1 MLFDLKGKR
10 RRVVQATYLTLAV
23 LMGGGLVFL
32 GIGSDTQ
39 GGLLDAF
46 TGGSDSDSSNN
57 PIVERRLES
66 AQERL
71 RANPNDQAALAE
83 LTRARF
89 QLAGD
94 DADPN
99 TGLYGP
105 KARPDLRAAA
115 ATWERYLGTDPQ
127 PPDPSLARVMLQV
140 YGEFGLNQ
148 PGKAAQAADIV
159 AQEDES
165 SSALL
170 TLARYASLAK
180 QERKAALAG
189 RRAIALASDSQRKVV
204 KQQVEAIKAQS
215 AAQAAGGGG
224 AGAAPG
230 AGGGAGGAGGALP
243 GAGGSPGGAGR

>member
-10 RRVVQATYLTLAV
+10 RRVVQATYLMLAV

-32 GIGSDTQ
+32 GIGSDTS

-46 TGGSDSDSSNN
+46 KDENASDSSNN

-71 RANPNDQAALAE
+71 RANPNDQAALAD

-89 QLAGD
+89 QLAGG

-105 KARPDLRAAA
+105 KARPDLSAAA
-115 ATWERYLGTDPQ
+115 ATWERYLGTNPQ

-140 YGEFGLNQ
+140 YSEFGLNQ
-148 PGKAAQAADIV
+148 PAKAAEAADLV
-159 AQEDES
+159 AQADES
-165 SSALL
+165 SSAFL
-170 TLARYASLAK
+170 TLARYATLAK
-180 QERKAALAG
+180 QKRKADLAG
-189 RRAIALASDSQRKVV
+189 RRAITLASSDSQRKVV
-204 KQQVEAIKAQS
+204 KQQVDTIKAQS
-215 AAQAAGGGG
+215 AGQAAGGAG
-224 AGAAPG
+224 AGA
-230 AGGGAGGAGGALP
+230 AGGAGGAAGAGGGLP
-243 GAGGSPGGAGR
+243 GAGGSPGGGGP

>member
-10 RRVVQATYLTLAV
+10 RRVVQVTYLTLAV
-23 LMGGGLVFL
+23 LMGGGLVLF
-32 GIGSDTQ
+32 GIGGEVQ
-39 GGLLDAF
+39 GGLFDAF
-46 TGGSDSDSSNN
+46 SDGDSNSSNN

-71 RANPNDQAALAE
+71 RANPNDRAALAD

-105 KARPDLRAAA
+105 NARPDLRAAA
-115 ATWERYLGTDPQ
+115 ASWERYLGTNPQ

-148 PGKAAQAADIV
+148 PAKAAQAADVV
-159 AQEDES
+159 AQADES
-165 SSALL
+165 SSSFL

-180 QERKAALAG
+180 QKRKADLAG

-215 AAQAAGGGG
+215 AAQAAGAGG
-224 AGAAPG
+224 AGAGAGAAG
-230 AGGGAGGAGGALP
+230 AGGGLP
-243 GAGGSPGGAGR
+243 GAGGSPGGGAE

>member
-23 LMGGGLVFL
+23 LMGGGLVLF
-32 GIGSDTQ
+32 GIGGEVQ
-39 GGLLDAF
+39 GGLFDAF
-46 TGGSDSDSSNN
+46 SDRDSNSSNN

-71 RANPNDQAALAE
+71 RANPNDRAALAD
-83 LTRARF
+83 LTRAHF

-115 ATWERYLGTDPQ
+115 GSWERYLRTNPQ

-148 PGKAAQAADIV
+148 PAKAAQAADFV
-159 AQEDES
+159 AQADES
-165 SSALL
+165 SSAFL

-180 QERKAALAG
+180 QQRKADLAG
-189 RRAIALASDSQRKVV
+189 RRAIALASGSQRKVV
-204 KQQVEAIKAQS
+204 KEQVKAID
-215 AAQAAGGGG
+215 AQAASQ
-224 AGAAPG
+224 AA
-230 AGGGAGGAGGALP
+230 GAGGAGGGAAGAGGGLP
-243 GAGGSPGGAGR
+243 GAGGSPGGGGAK

>member
-23 LMGGGLVFL
+23 LMGGGLVFF
-32 GIGSDTQ
+32 GIGGDVQ
-39 GGLLDAF
+39 GGLFDAF
-46 TGGSDSDSSNN
+46 SDRDSNSSNN

-71 RANPNDQAALAE
+71 RANPNDRGALEDLA
-83 LTRARF
+83 RARF

-115 ATWERYLGTDPQ
+115 GAWERYLGTNPQ
-127 PPDPSLARVMLQV
+127 PPDPSLARVMLQA

-148 PGKAAQAADIV
+148 PAKAAQAADIS
-159 AQEDES
+159 AQADES
-165 SSALL
+165 SNAFLI
-170 TLARYASLAK
+170 LARYASLAN
-180 QERKAALAG
+180 QERKADLAGKRALA
-189 RRAIALASDSQRKVV
+189 LAPDSQRKMV
-204 KQQVEAIKAQS
+204 KKQLDTIEAQA
-215 AAQAAGGGG
+215 AAQASGVGSQ
-224 AGAAPG
+224 
-230 AGGGAGGAGGALP
+230 GGAGGAGGGA
-243 GAGGSPGGAGR
+243 GAGGGLPGGAGAPGGGGR

>member
-23 LMGGGLVFL
+23 LMGGGLVLF
-32 GIGSDTQ
+32 GIGGDVQ
-39 GGLLDAF
+39 GGLFDAF
-46 TGGSDSDSSNN
+46 SDRDANSSNN

-71 RANPNDQAALAE
+71 RANPNDRAALAD
-83 LTRARF
+83 LTRAHF

-115 ATWERYLGTDPQ
+115 ESWERYLRTNPQ

-148 PGKAAQAADIV
+148 PAKAAQAADVV
-159 AQEDES
+159 AQADES
-165 SSALL
+165 SSAFL
-170 TLARYASLAK
+170 TLARYAALAK
-180 QERKAALAG
+180 QQRKADLAG

-215 AAQAAGGGG
+215 AAQG
-224 AGAAPG
+224 AGA
-230 AGGGAGGAGGALP
+230 GGAGGAGGAAGAGAGLP
-243 GAGGSPGGAGR
+243 GGGGSPGGGGR

>member
-46 TGGSDSDSSNN
+46 KDENDSSSSN

-71 RANPNDQAALAE
+71 RANPNDRAALAD

-115 ATWERYLGTDPQ
+115 VTWERYLATNPQ

-140 YGEFGLNQ
+140 YSEFGLNQ
-148 PGKAAQAADIV
+148 PAKAAEAADVV
-159 AQEDES
+159 AQADETS
-165 SSALL
+165 STFL
-170 TLARYASLAK
+170 TLARYAALAK
-180 QERKAALAG
+180 QERKADLAG
-189 RRAIALASDSQRKVV
+189 RRAIMLASSDSQRKVI
-204 KQQVEAIKAQS
+204 KQQVETIKAQS

-224 AGAAPG
+224 GGAAGGGGGGAAG
-230 AGGGAGGAGGALP
+230 AGGGLP
-243 GAGGSPGGAGR
+243 GAGG